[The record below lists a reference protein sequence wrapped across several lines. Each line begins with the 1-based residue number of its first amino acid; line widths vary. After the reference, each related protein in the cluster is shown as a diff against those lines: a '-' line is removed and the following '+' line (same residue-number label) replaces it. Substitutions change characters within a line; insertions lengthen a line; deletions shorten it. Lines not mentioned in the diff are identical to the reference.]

1 MAVSVLVVDDSPI
14 ARKMLIKALPPDWDI
29 EITQASNGIDAT
41 AYRAG
46 RVDVMFLDLTMPDM
60 DATEVETL
68 RKEDL
73 NCLVIVVSADVQEKA
88 QERVLAMGAIAF
100 IRKPITAEGL
110 RDVLKPG
117 MGWSYEP
124 RRLKPSTRPS
134 PATSATRCR
143 RSPTSEWARPARR
156 SQKSGASSCAPV
168 DPARCQRRA
177 TGYSNRAAAARRR
190 EEHPCRT
197 AGVPTARSGAKS
209 SSSSPAARRES
220 SPS

>member
-1 MAVSVLVVDDSPI
+1 MPVSVLVVDDSPI

-29 EITQASNGIDAT
+29 EITQAANGIEALA

-60 DATEVETL
+60 DGYQVLETL

-110 RDVLKPG
+110 RDVLKQYG
-117 MGWSYEP
+117 I
-124 RRLKPSTRPS
+124 
-134 PATSATRCR
+134 
-143 RSPTSEWARPARR
+143 
-156 SQKSGASSCAPV
+156 V
-168 DPARCQRRA
+168 
-177 TGYSNRAAAARRR
+177 
-190 EEHPCRT
+190 
-197 AGVPTARSGAKS
+197 V
-209 SSSSPAARRES
+209 
-220 SPS
+220 

>member
-29 EITQASNGIDAT
+29 EITQASNGIEALA

-60 DATEVETL
+60 HGYQVLETL

-110 RDVLKPG
+110 RDVLKQ
-117 MGWSYEP
+117 Y
-124 RRLKPSTRPS
+124 
-134 PATSATRCR
+134 
-143 RSPTSEWARPARR
+143 
-156 SQKSGASSCAPV
+156 
-168 DPARCQRRA
+168 
-177 TGYSNRAAAARRR
+177 
-190 EEHPCRT
+190 
-197 AGVPTARSGAKS
+197 GVVV
-209 SSSSPAARRES
+209 
-220 SPS
+220 

>member
-29 EITQASNGIDAT
+29 EITQAANGIEALA

-46 RVDVMFLDLTMPDM
+46 HVDVMFLDLTMPDM
-60 DATEVETL
+60 DGYQVLETL

-110 RDVLKPG
+110 RDVLKQYG
-117 MGWSYEP
+117 I
-124 RRLKPSTRPS
+124 
-134 PATSATRCR
+134 
-143 RSPTSEWARPARR
+143 
-156 SQKSGASSCAPV
+156 V
-168 DPARCQRRA
+168 
-177 TGYSNRAAAARRR
+177 
-190 EEHPCRT
+190 
-197 AGVPTARSGAKS
+197 V
-209 SSSSPAARRES
+209 
-220 SPS
+220 